1 MTVTIRAD
9 RYEPLQTAPE
19 LAGIQSEV
27 FDELKPMPPAGY
39 TEVITGPARRATAAG
54 RPLSIQPALVERLLA
69 DGAQGADALPLLAL
83 TLQQLYHDFGADG
96 ELSVADY
103 EAMGGMPRWCRP
115 RPAARGCPSGG
126 GRGLPDIGYH
136 REHGAPVGPSRYT
149 APGWCEAAELA
160 SNLSAGYQPSV
171 SEPVAQRL
179 LAGPV
184 GPA

>member
-9 RYEPLQTAPE
+9 RYVPLQTAPE

-27 FDELKPMPPAGY
+27 FDELEPMPPAGY
-39 TEVITGPARRATAAG
+39 FEVITGPARRATAAG

-103 EAMGGMPRWCRP
+103 EAMGGMATVVQTETRCSGLPVRWWT
-115 RPAARGCPSGG
+115 RPARYRVPPRARRPCRTIP
-126 GRGLPDIGYH
+126 L
-136 REHGAPVGPSRYT
+136 HG
-149 APGWCEAAELA
+149 PGM
-160 SNLSAGYQPSV
+160 V
-171 SEPVAQRL
+171 
-179 LAGPV
+179 
-184 GPA
+184 